1 MNKETK
7 KFKEVI
13 KKRKKRV
20 ARLARIKAK
29 SKQVFKWIELP
40 KEKKKSWWIKLL
52 EWLKIK

>member
-20 ARLARIKAK
+20 VRIARAEKP
-29 SKQVFKWIELP
+29 KQKFKWIELP
-40 KEKKKSWWIKLL
+40 KEKKPWYKKLFNY
-52 EWLKIK
+52 LKTK